1 MIVSSVSVITAT
13 VVSNVLSPLLGVETS
28 LFYDFEP
35 VSLAIKDMWIPV
47 LLGILSGIFAV
58 AFLKYYCRRT

>member
-28 LFYDFEP
+28 LFHDFEP

-58 AFLKYYCRRT
+58 AFLKYYRRRT